1 MNAIKYVILL
11 PPVNRYLISLLSSTL
26 CSAVY
31 SGLGSV
37 VKKTVIYTAR
47 TAYSAIVR

>member
-11 PPVNRYLISLLSSTL
+11 PPVNRYLISLVSSTL
-26 CSAVY
+26 YSVIGSA
-31 SGLGSV
+31 

-47 TAYSAIVR
+47 TAYSAIVY

>member
-1 MNAIKYVILL
+1 MNAIKYVLLL
-11 PPVNRYLISLLSSTL
+11 PPVNRYLISLVSSTL
-26 CSAVY
+26 YSVMGSA
-31 SGLGSV
+31 

>member
-11 PPVNRYLISLLSSTL
+11 PPVNRYLISLLCSTL
-26 CSAVY
+26 Y
-31 SGLGSV
+31 SGLGTV

-47 TAYSAIVR
+47 TAYSAIVC

>member
-11 PPVNRYLISLLSSTL
+11 PPVNRYLISLVSSTL
-26 CSAVY
+26 YSVIGSA
-31 SGLGSV
+31 

-47 TAYSAIVR
+47 TAYSAIVS

>member
-11 PPVNRYLISLLSSTL
+11 PPVNRYLISRVSSTL
-26 CSAVY
+26 YSVMGSA
-31 SGLGSV
+31 

-47 TAYSAIVR
+47 TAYSAIVS